1 MTYNVTRENK
11 ALLERHRNAPPSLSV
26 QLHHD
31 HWTLNSGSKFLYTSP
46 AAAFLDDIRAY
57 RIPVD
62 LLPLIDSAGVPFYEG
77 CLVVELQDFREPPS
91 NKDKKGDEVK
101 VKTEGGPVS
110 SRVVLRSNSESS
122 WADLRLLNDKLDNK
136 WTDQEALEVEAKI
149 LVATAPPL
157 CLNPDPNLGRMANTM
172 QRVSTPRTPPP
183 LRPQKRKLEA
193 TEADERAAA
202 RKVKIAQY
210 MDPTRTRTNKPSQH
224 FWDTIARIRAEAK
237 TRKDQSDQQPA
248 TEGDAA
254 GVATEQ
260 MSPPQPPATPAH
272 IGADPVQNST
282 PVKSE
287 AARSETGTPA
297 PAPLPPTR
305 ATPQAAAAAA
315 LQAAN
320 RQNTPRPG
328 STVQN
333 PAAAAYAAAQAQ
345 QAAAAVQAVHAA
357 AISRPATQAPPA
369 AAGATPAFD
378 MPKLTPQQVH
388 QLQAAAR
395 QQLSMRYNA
404 RLPQFRLLLE
414 KKSSGQTLNQEENQ
428 VLDFCNRWQRAES
441 ILTDAGKSG
450 DPAQIADAQ
459 KQCQLLIGN
468 HVNAQM
474 KTILLT
480 QMARK
485 QALAQ
490 GQGQGGQKQ
499 AQGAQAHGGQTPAP
513 APPAQPVAPPPA
525 PTPAPSAT
533 PVMAHPQAPQAHPQP
548 NQAQLLQAHAAHL
561 AAAQM
566 AVQAQA
572 AQAHAHAPTQ
582 PPQPL
587 TNAQQQQQWAYV
599 RSLQQQ
605 QQHQHQQA
613 VQAQAHLLAA
623 QNHAGT
629 PAQAHAQLPNAGGMA
644 PSPMFAAARPAAQ
657 PGASQRLDPSQAT
670 EVVID
675 RLIEGFSILVGGAAS
690 RQNFHTVCKDMP
702 ALAAAPA
709 PSAADLKATPS
720 PAVEGLLVA
729 DKAARAS
736 AVESFVALVEKDGPA
751 AIKSSNFTA
760 GVIKAL
766 GDKKSPAAREA
777 AADAVRAI
785 SESSAVK
792 SLEPFFIDSGVY
804 AALLDGFADK
814 TPAARTAAVAAVKA
828 FVKNS
833 NPWAAGLVL
842 PALLHEIQ
850 TAGKWQ
856 IKTGSLEILD
866 QLVASAAA
874 QIAKLTPEIVPILA
888 DAIWDTKAD
897 VKKAARASLTK
908 VTSLVSNKDIEKFI
922 PALINALINPVE
934 EVPKTIQLLSA
945 TTFVSEVDS
954 PTLSLMVPLLSR
966 GLSEKLTATKRKVA
980 VIVDNMAK
988 LVDSHITVRP
998 FIPKLLPGLL
1008 KVEQTIGDPEARSV
1022 VGRAIATLRQVGQI
1036 PDDQDGT
1043 DLPHLKVATEQQLA
1057 HSLIEIYKKA
1067 GGNPIPSVADDVTI
1081 YVSRLATNAT
1091 NQKNFDVP
1099 EWDTFA
1105 PYLAF
1110 LSAVP
1115 EPITVAR
1122 EWVVKS
1128 ATEDADVGEVLDD
1141 EEEGEDLC
1149 NCQFSL
1155 AYGAK
1160 ILLNTATL
1168 RLKRGHRYGLC
1179 GKNGTGKSTLMRA
1192 ITNGQVEG
1200 FPSPDEV
1207 RTFYVEHDIDGSE
1220 EDTSVLEFILQ
1231 DKRVIVSKEE
1241 IVETLASVGFTDERQ
1256 KHAIGSL
1263 SGGWKMKLALAR
1275 AMLFKADILLLD
1287 EPTNHLDVVNVAWL
1301 ENYLTGLSHCTSII
1315 VSHDSGFLNNTI
1327 TDVLHLNRFKLR
1339 RYRGNLEAFVKAVP
1353 EAKSYYTLEAAED
1366 YKFKLPDPPFLDGV
1380 KTKEKALLKM
1390 RKVGFQYPTQPVQQL
1405 YDISLQVSLSSR
1417 VAVLGPNGSGKSTL
1431 VKLLT
1436 GEMEPN
1442 KGGEVW
1448 KHPNLVIGYVAQHA
1462 FHHIDQHLDKTPLE
1476 YMLWRYQTGEDLE
1489 EMMKANRQISE
1500 EEQQKMKEG
1509 ANVVVEGQK
1518 RVIDEI
1524 VARKKLKQ
1532 SYEYEITFKGMS
1544 SSENIW
1550 MPRDEL
1556 IKRGFEKKV
1565 LEVDTREAQRLG
1577 LLRPLVRRE
1586 IEKHMADFGL
1596 EPEFVSHNTMRG
1608 LSGGQKVK
1616 IVLGAATW
1624 RRPHIICL
1632 DEPTNYLD
1640 RESLAAL
1647 IEALKTFEGGVLV
1660 ITHNRDFSESIC
1672 TEVWAMRDGH
1682 LEASGHNWV
1691 EGQGSGARL
1700 DTKAG
1705 EEEDQ
1710 YDAMGNKID
1719 KAKKA
1724 KKLTSAE
1731 ARKAKKDR
1739 MARRKRGEE
1748 VFTDEEL

>member
-1 MTYNVTRENK
+1 MPAVT
-11 ALLERHRNAPPSLSV
+11 ASAP
-26 QLHHD
+26 
-31 HWTLNSGSKFLYTSP
+31 
-46 AAAFLDDIRAY
+46 
-57 RIPVD
+57 
-62 LLPLIDSAGVPFYEG
+62 GVP
-77 CLVVELQDFREPPS
+77 
-91 NKDKKGDEVK
+91 
-101 VKTEGGPVS
+101 
-110 SRVVLRSNSESS
+110 
-122 WADLRLLNDKLDNK
+122 
-136 WTDQEALEVEAKI
+136 
-149 LVATAPPL
+149 
-157 CLNPDPNLGRMANTM
+157 
-172 QRVSTPRTPPP
+172 
-183 LRPQKRKLEA
+183 
-193 TEADERAAA
+193 
-202 RKVKIAQY
+202 
-210 MDPTRTRTNKPSQH
+210 
-224 FWDTIARIRAEAK
+224 
-237 TRKDQSDQQPA
+237 
-248 TEGDAA
+248 
-254 GVATEQ
+254 
-260 MSPPQPPATPAH
+260 
-272 IGADPVQNST
+272 
-282 PVKSE
+282 
-287 AARSETGTPA
+287 
-297 PAPLPPTR
+297 
-305 ATPQAAAAAA
+305 
-315 LQAAN
+315 
-320 RQNTPRPG
+320 
-328 STVQN
+328 TV
-333 PAAAAYAAAQAQ
+333 
-345 QAAAAVQAVHAA
+345 
-357 AISRPATQAPPA
+357 
-369 AAGATPAFD
+369 
-378 MPKLTPQQVH
+378 
-388 QLQAAAR
+388 
-395 QQLSMRYNA
+395 
-404 RLPQFRLLLE
+404 
-414 KKSSGQTLNQEENQ
+414 
-428 VLDFCNRWQRAES
+428 
-441 ILTDAGKSG
+441 
-450 DPAQIADAQ
+450 
-459 KQCQLLIGN
+459 
-468 HVNAQM
+468 
-474 KTILLT
+474 
-480 QMARK
+480 
-485 QALAQ
+485 
-490 GQGQGGQKQ
+490 
-499 AQGAQAHGGQTPAP
+499 
-513 APPAQPVAPPPA
+513 
-525 PTPAPSAT
+525 
-533 PVMAHPQAPQAHPQP
+533 
-548 NQAQLLQAHAAHL
+548 
-561 AAAQM
+561 
-566 AVQAQA
+566 
-572 AQAHAHAPTQ
+572 
-582 PPQPL
+582 
-587 TNAQQQQQWAYV
+587 
-599 RSLQQQ
+599 
-605 QQHQHQQA
+605 
-613 VQAQAHLLAA
+613 
-623 QNHAGT
+623 
-629 PAQAHAQLPNAGGMA
+629 
-644 PSPMFAAARPAAQ
+644 
-657 PGASQRLDPSQAT
+657 
-670 EVVID
+670 
-675 RLIEGFSILVGGAAS
+675 
-690 RQNFHTVCKDMP
+690 
-702 ALAAAPA
+702 
-709 PSAADLKATPS
+709 ADLKHGAST
-720 PAVEGLLVA
+720 PAVDAAFVA
-729 DKAARAS
+729 DKASRSSAIDALVAS
-736 AVESFVALVEKDGPA
+736 AQKDGPA
-751 AIKSSNFTA
+751 ALKSA
-760 GVIKAL
+760 GFASGAIKAL
-766 GDKKSPAAREA
+766 GDKKSPAAREGA
-777 AADAVRAI
+777 AEAI
-785 SESSAVK
+785 GALSKSAIK
-792 SLEPFFIDSGVY
+792 ALEPSFVDSGLY
-804 AALLDGFADK
+804 SALLEAFADK
-814 TPAARTAAVAAVKA
+814 TPAVRTAAVSAVKT
-828 FVKNS
+828 FVANM
-833 NPWAAGLVL
+833 NPWAAGLIL
-842 PALLHEIQ
+842 PALLHEIK

-856 IKTGSLEILD
+856 IKTGSLAVLD
-866 QLVASAAA
+866 QLVKSAPA
-874 QIAKLTPEIVPILA
+874 QIAKLTPEIVPVLA
-888 DAIWDTKAD
+888 EAIWDTKAD
-897 VKKAARASLTK
+897 VKKAARESLTK
-908 VTSLVSNKDIEKFI
+908 ATGLVSNKDIEKFI

-954 PTLSLMVPLLSR
+954 PTLSLMVPLLAR
-966 GLSEKLTATKRKVA
+966 GLNEKLTATKRKVA
-980 VIVDNMAK
+980 
-988 LVDSHITVRP
+988 LVDSHVTVRP

-1008 KVEQTIGDPEARSV
+1008 KVETTIGDPEARSV
-1022 VGRAIATLRQVGQI
+1022 VGRAIATLRQVGQV

-1043 DLPHLKVATEQQLA
+1043 DLPTLKFATEQQLA
-1057 HSLIEIYKKA
+1057 HSLIELYKKA
-1067 GGNPIPSVADDVTI
+1067 GGNPVPSVADEVTI
-1081 YVSRLATNAT
+1081 HVARLAANAV
-1091 NQKNFDVP
+1091 NAKNFDVP

-1110 LSAVP
+1110 LAAVP
-1115 EPITVAR
+1115 EPVQIAR

-1128 ATEDADVGEVLDD
+1128 ATEDADVGEVPED

-1220 EDTSVLEFILQ
+1220 EDTSVLDFILS

-1241 IVETLASVGFTDERQ
+1241 IVETLASVGFTDDRQ

-1301 ENYLTGLSHCTSII
+1301 EGYLTSLTHCTSII

-1436 GEMEPN
+1436 AEMEPN

-1500 EEQQKMKEG
+1500 EEAAKMKEG
-1509 ANVVVEGQK
+1509 GNVIVEGQK